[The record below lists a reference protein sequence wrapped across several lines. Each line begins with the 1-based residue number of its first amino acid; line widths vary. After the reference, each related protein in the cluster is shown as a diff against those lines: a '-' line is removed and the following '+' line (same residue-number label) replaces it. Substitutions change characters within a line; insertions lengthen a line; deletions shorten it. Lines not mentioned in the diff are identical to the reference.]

1 MIKTVQPVSIIS
13 PGYPKCF
20 KDYMVSAVVQDVA
33 GNIQSTEPK
42 IITVEN
48 YKAGGIRLSHV
59 GDDNFSAESDDSVL
73 LSVNVESQYDIEQV
87 DFFIDDRWVGSGENK
102 GGSNFQKGVRLKDF
116 EFRPG
121 EYEVSYRAIDVEGN
135 MAGTFSPFLTSINY
149 RKNKTLI
156 ITPPSSPPD
165 GNITLVSPI
174 DDLTL
179 PEGSTIRVLA
189 MASDNSG
196 DLTGVHLYSSQDD
209 NNPIYAWRQV
219 LDFNGSLPT
228 DERLLTIED
237 GTGKSVT
244 FEFDDNASVS
254 ISTDI
259 PEVVPSA
266 QNLLNDFSISSSSFT
281 NSSEISFLVE
291 IDGAGNASSG
301 TVDSYRYSIDGGR
314 TFVGEK
320 IAINAGASV
329 SLPRGFGVQV
339 MFENS
344 LGHALGDSWSFIL
357 RPLHQIVQIEDD
369 HPSSEVNRLI
379 TRNNLLE
386 AMNEAENMGL
396 LSIHA
401 SVQDDP
407 DLIYLRHLNDL
418 LYANASLSGSSL
430 ENNGTGGNIVLHYN
444 QNDSSSDNNSSL
456 LIPQFADSKKP
467 QPFGITWQANFDGNQ
482 SSLDKDGNEQIYFY
496 AIAKDN
502 TGQETI
508 SKSTRITIVPK
519 IGSLP
524 VIELGTVQQLM
535 VYSGSVLSAPL
546 LLKQMT
552 PMAPLRK

>member
-1 MIKTVQPVSIIS
+1 MEAGKT
-13 PGYPKCF
+13 
-20 KDYMVSAVVQDVA
+20 
-33 GNIQSTEPK
+33 
-42 IITVEN
+42 
-48 YKAGGIRLSHV
+48 
-59 GDDNFSAESDDSVL
+59 
-73 LSVNVESQYDIEQV
+73 
-87 DFFIDDRWVGSGENK
+87 
-102 GGSNFQKGVRLKDF
+102 KGVQISKRCRLKDF

-121 EYEVSYRAIDVEGN
+121 EYEVSYRAIGVEGN

-357 RPLHQIVQIEDD
+357 RPLYQIVRIEDD
-369 HPSSEVNRLI
+369 HPSSEVNR
-379 TRNNLLE
+379 
-386 AMNEAENMGL
+386 
-396 LSIHA
+396 
-401 SVQDDP
+401 
-407 DLIYLRHLNDL
+407 
-418 LYANASLSGSSL
+418 
-430 ENNGTGGNIVLHYN
+430 
-444 QNDSSSDNNSSL
+444 
-456 LIPQFADSKKP
+456 
-467 QPFGITWQANFDGNQ
+467 
-482 SSLDKDGNEQIYFY
+482 
-496 AIAKDN
+496 
-502 TGQETI
+502 
-508 SKSTRITIVPK
+508 
-519 IGSLP
+519 
-524 VIELGTVQQLM
+524 
-535 VYSGSVLSAPL
+535 
-546 LLKQMT
+546 
-552 PMAPLRK
+552 